1 MTEITKIS
9 KNLGTLVMRKIEF
22 QVAKD
27 MIVKN
32 HYSKKWNTSFGKI
45 NIGMFK
51 ENKLLGVA
59 VFGNLM
65 NTKSYKNISDYGKNS
80 VLELN
85 RLWID
90 DELGKNAET
99 ILISSSFKIIKIDFP
114 NVRFIQSFADGR
126 LGCGTIYK
134 ASNFK
139 YFGYEETLFFED
151 LETGE
156 VFHKIPL
163 ENTNRPLGFL
173 GKNAKYLNGKLKPF
187 KVKTYKYI
195 YPLYKSDKIKLKE
208 QCYPKYDKGIIRTNY
223 KHPKSLLARLVIM
236 YNEIGLDKLSEKALQ
251 EIKASGISDVEIKEL
266 IENQLKNKSIIWFK
280 NEYLKGNKEKLIK
293 KIMLNI

>member
-51 ENKLLGVA
+51 ENKLLGVT